1 MPMLFYGALMV
12 IVAGSFQ
19 ILMAWRRGQIS
30 VRRSVLYAVITL
42 AGAFGLLHGGVA
54 YFTWMYGA
62 DVRPKVLAALRSH
75 ADSQVYFKADA
86 DLSRLKVVD
95 YRRGRAEVLAG
106 DAAGNRWEV
115 QLSSSE
121 DKEMDLAAVGPARYG
136 WLGL

>member
-1 MPMLFYGALMV
+1 MLFYGALMV
-12 IVAGSFQ
+12 IIAGSFQ
-19 ILMAWRRGQIS
+19 ILMAWRRRQIS

-62 DVRPKVLAALRSH
+62 DVRPQVLAALRSH
-75 ADSQVYFKADA
+75 AASQAYFQSDA

-106 DAAGNRWEV
+106 DAAGNRWAV
-115 QLSSSE
+115 QLNSSQ
-121 DKEMDLAAVGPARYG
+121 DMEMDLAAVGPAQYG